1 MKACEVIRTVMKLRN
16 VKVNDLV
23 EKLGVKQP
31 TLSQRLKQDNISS
44 DKMVE
49 MLDVMGYKLVVVP
62 VGKKLSDDCFEIT
75 KEN

>member
-1 MKACEVIRTVMKLRN
+1 MKACEVVRTVMKLRN

-31 TLSQRLKQDNISS
+31 TLSQRLKQDNLST

-49 MLDVMGYKLVVVP
+49 MLDAMGYKLVAMP
-62 VGKKLSDDCFEIT
+62 VGKKLADDCFEVT
-75 KEN
+75 KEA